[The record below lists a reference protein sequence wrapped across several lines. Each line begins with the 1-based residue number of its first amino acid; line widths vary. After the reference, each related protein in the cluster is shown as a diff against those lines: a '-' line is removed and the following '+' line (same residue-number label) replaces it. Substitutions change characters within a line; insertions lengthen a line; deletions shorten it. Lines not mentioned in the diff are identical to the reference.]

1 VQILGNLF
9 PQNGGDIKLNILILF
24 MIFYD
29 VINFSWKVVV
39 QSFPKHAAKY
49 YPENQF
55 YGWK

>member
-1 VQILGNLF
+1 MQILGKLF
-9 PQNGGDIKLNILILF
+9 PQNEEYIKLNILILF

-39 QSFPKHAAKY
+39 QSFPKHVTKY